1 MKPVVI
7 LDLDKT
13 IFNTELFWLNAVSAL
28 NNIVAK
34 EYIANNLANK
44 YSSYYKDGSHY
55 TDFSSLLSD
64 NNVDIKVLANKIKV
78 MYPFSDFLLP
88 DSYNLLK
95 YLDEHEYMVQILTI
109 GDKEYQKLKVIFCPK
124 IQKYKVD
131 IISYAKYKY
140 INLNYKNTAGVL
152 IDDKPNQHLR
162 SDWYEIY
169 VNRSTHNIQKYT
181 NNKKNVLEVDKLDKV
196 PIILETIYGAKS

>member
-44 YSSYYKDGSHY
+44 YSSYYKDGSNY

-109 GDKEYQKLKVIFCPK
+109 GDKEYQKLK
-124 IQKYKVD
+124 
-131 IISYAKYKY
+131 
-140 INLNYKNTAGVL
+140 LTA
-152 IDDKPNQHLR
+152 I
-162 SDWYEIY
+162 
-169 VNRSTHNIQKYT
+169 
-181 NNKKNVLEVDKLDKV
+181 
-196 PIILETIYGAKS
+196 